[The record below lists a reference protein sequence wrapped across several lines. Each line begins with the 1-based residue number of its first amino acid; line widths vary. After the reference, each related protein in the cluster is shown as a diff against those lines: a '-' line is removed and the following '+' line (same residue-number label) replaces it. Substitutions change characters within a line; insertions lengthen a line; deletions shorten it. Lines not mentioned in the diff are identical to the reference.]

1 MKSQIISLYFDL
13 CYIWNILPVIKF
25 LWTYNCY
32 RALCSQPRPVPFH
45 LYQAVDLHFH
55 LAAGRV
61 AVAALVL
68 QVNSVSSFS
77 VVLTIHAL

>member
-13 CYIWNILPVIKF
+13 CYIWIILPVIKF

-77 VVLTIHAL
+77 VVLTIRAL